1 MIYRCI
7 VIGTSITDLK
17 MQVTAI
23 ATLLLAS
30 FVPVAAQVADSP
42 DRASNSDGT
51 LSAETL
57 SNEDLGV
64 ILHYPSGWT
73 ASETFQDAVLFDP
86 NPDAPANRCTHVQ
99 LRAQAPADANGGFV
113 SWGILAVLDR
123 RCLKIGSVPKSID
136 DRRAISEFSKA
147 IFEAFKNSPFI
158 PPTGMDWGADL
169 AEDGKIKQVTVRLTG
184 ETTLSALTGHPV
196 PQSGDTQIDTMISIA
211 EVKNR
216 LILWASISDP
226 ATTEKLKAQPIELW
240 HK

>member
-1 MIYRCI
+1 MVAAAPIR
-7 VIGTSITDLK
+7 DLK
-17 MQVTAI
+17 MRVISI
-23 ATLLLAS
+23 ATLLLVS
-30 FVPVAAQVADSP
+30 FLPISAQVADSP
-42 DRASNSDGT
+42 DRTSNSNGS

-73 ASETFQDAVLFDP
+73 ASETFQDGVLFDP
-86 NPDAPANRCTHVQ
+86 NPDALVNRCTHIQ

-123 RCLKIGSVPKSID
+123 RCIKVGRFPKSID
-136 DRRAISEFSKA
+136 DRRAISEFSRA
-147 IFEAFKNSPFI
+147 IFEVFKRSPFI
-158 PPTGMDWGADL
+158 PPSGMDWGADL
-169 AEDGKIKQVTVRLTG
+169 AQDGRIKQVTVRLTG
-184 ETTLSALTGHPV
+184 KTTLSAFTGHSV

-226 ATTEKLKAQPIELW
+226 ATTERLKAQPIELW